1 MTQLNR
7 RLILEEKV
15 QTADGAGGFVETWI
29 PLGTTWAALRAGNGG
44 EGEVDHLRQSQTSVA
59 ITVRAAPFG
68 APSRPKAGQRFAE
81 GIRLFEIHAVVERD
95 PTGRFLDC
103 LCTEEVL
110 T

>member
-1 MTQLNR
+1 MKPLNR

-15 QTADGAGGFVETWI
+15 QTADGAGGFAETWV
-29 PLGTTWAALRAGNGG
+29 PLGTVWADIRAGSGG
-44 EGEVDHLRQSQTSVA
+44 AGEVDHLRQSQTSIAV
-59 ITVRAAPFG
+59 TVRAAPFG
-68 APSRPKAGQRFAE
+68 APSRPKPGQRFAE

-95 PTGRFLDC
+95 PQARTLEC